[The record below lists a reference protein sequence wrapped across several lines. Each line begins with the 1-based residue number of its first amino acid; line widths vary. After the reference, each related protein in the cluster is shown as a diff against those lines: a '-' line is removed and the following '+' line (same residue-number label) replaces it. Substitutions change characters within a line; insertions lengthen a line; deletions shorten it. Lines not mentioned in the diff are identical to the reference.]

1 MKKSKKIFLRV
12 LPVLMVL
19 MVMFTI
25 AGNFVL
31 ANEPISTDFN
41 GMTGGNGSAKLNNT
55 AKNIWAS
62 VTLILQILA
71 VAAIVFAGVRYMFA
85 SADAKADIKK
95 QMIILVLGAV
105 LVFAAST
112 IINIIVNVTNEIA
125 G

>member
-12 LPVLMVL
+12 LPVLMVF

-25 AGNFVL
+25 AGNFLL
-31 ANEPISTDFN
+31 AAEPISTDFN
-41 GMTGGNGSAKLNNT
+41 KMAGGNGSNKLDKT

-125 G
+125 A

>member
-12 LPVLMVL
+12 LPVLMVF

-25 AGNFVL
+25 AGNFLL
-31 ANEPISTDFN
+31 AAEPISTDFN
-41 GMTGGNGSAKLNNT
+41 KMAGGNASTKLDNT

-112 IINIIVNVTNEIA
+112 IINIIVKVTNEVA